1 MPVASG
7 AWTARACAL
16 QCNTCVATDHN
27 SVPAQ
32 AQLQAQRGS
41 GTLSEQN
48 YQDTIEKLLA
58 EVWKER
64 LVRKLYRL
72 GRHCAIS
79 CNL

>member
-1 MPVASG
+1 MHHSATHV
-7 AWTARACAL
+7 L
-16 QCNTCVATDHN
+16 QLTTTL
-27 SVPAQ
+27 SLLQ
-32 AQLQAQRGS
+32 AQLQAQHGS

-64 LVRKLYRL
+64 LVRKLFRL